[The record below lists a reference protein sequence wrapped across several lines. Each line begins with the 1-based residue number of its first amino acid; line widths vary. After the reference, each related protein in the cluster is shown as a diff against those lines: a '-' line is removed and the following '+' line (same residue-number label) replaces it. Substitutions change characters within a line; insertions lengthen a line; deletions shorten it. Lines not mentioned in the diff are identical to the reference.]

1 MSYFLIISAV
11 LWGIGRLTGAP
22 NRARWAMIGV
32 LYLAVLLAVTVLP
45 EEHALRASLGG
56 SLGEWLLIGVAAL
69 IVLVYR
75 AGLARLRRKAKV
87 VEAPAQEGTFRPAE
101 LDRYMRHILLREIGG
116 PGQKKL
122 KDAKVLVIG
131 AGGLG
136 APVLQ
141 YLAASGV
148 GIIGVIDPDVVE
160 SSNLQRQVIHT
171 DDRIGVPKV
180 FSAAEAMKAQNPFI
194 EVRPYHR
201 AFDESSMDLV
211 AEYDLV
217 LDGTDNFDTRYLAN
231 RACVT
236 HGKPLVAAAITQWEG
251 QISTYKAHENGPC
264 YQCVFPERPAEG
276 MVPSCTEAGVAAPL
290 PGILGT
296 MMAMEA
302 VKEIT
307 GAGQGLKGRLV
318 IHDALYAE
326 TRSLIV
332 KKRPDCPICGG
343 EGVNRKT

>member
-1 MSYFLIISAV
+1 MTFFLIIAAV
-11 LWGIGRLTGAP
+11 LWGIGWLTGAP
-22 NRARWAMIGV
+22 MRARWAMIGV
-32 LYLAVLLAVTVLP
+32 LYLAVLLALFVLP
-45 EEHALRASLGG
+45 EGHALRVSLGG
-56 SLGEWLLIGVAAL
+56 TLGEWLVLGGAGLLIIGYRAAL
-69 IVLVYR
+69 S
-75 AGLARLRRKAKV
+75 ALRRKAQP
-87 VEAPAQEGTFRPAE
+87 VEEQVDDGSFRPAE

-122 KDAKVLVIG
+122 KEAKVLVIG

-136 APVLQ
+136 APVLE

-148 GIIGVIDPDVVE
+148 GVIGVIDPDVVE
-160 SSNLQRQVIHT
+160 ASNLQRQVIHR
-171 DDRIGVPKV
+171 DDRLGMPKV

-201 AFDESSMDLV
+201 AFDDSTLDLV
-211 AEYDLV
+211 AEYDLI
-217 LDGTDNFDTRYLAN
+217 LDGSDNFDTRYLVN

-251 QISTYKAHENGPC
+251 QISTYKPHEDGPC
-264 YQCVFPERPAEG
+264 YQCVFPERPAPG
-276 MVPSCTEAGVAAPL
+276 MVPSCAEAGVAAPL

-307 GAGQGLKGRLV
+307 GAGQGLQGRL
-318 IHDALYAE
+318 IIYDALYAE
-326 TRSLIV
+326 TRSI
-332 KKRPDCPICGG
+332 KIARREDCPICGAQNH
-343 EGVNRKT
+343 V